1 MLNMNN
7 IEQKNT
13 NSLWFFDSITSWL
26 KELMDKIT
34 WWINNLL
41 VKLWLKKQE
50 EIRQESTKTNKELSE
65 LMSEINQNVEED
77 EKLSEEE
84 KLLINQNED
93 TKNYYKW
100 LTDTFWEDIAN
111 RESEI
116 LLLQIKEKTKD
127 NDLNNDETNKIQ
139 TYISDQ
145 KTKIEADDNLQKIIK
160 DFPSIKNQKNWST
173 IQEIITA
180 YEEVKW
186 EDEEKEPTQEEV
198 LERLNKK

>member
-50 EIRQESTKTNKELSE
+50 EIKQESTKTNKELSE